1 MAPLLLHLRDE
12 LIESHFLPRN
22 LEDIFEEQI
31 QTAYLILNQC
41 YVAMTEGLKILQ
53 EFGVSIKDDYMGVLR
68 GGQKGALDS
77 PGWPKCSLTFLEE
90 NSMF

>member
-22 LEDIFEEQI
+22 LEEIFEEQI

-53 EFGVSIKDDYMGVLR
+53 EFGVSF
-68 GGQKGALDS
+68 KGDFPNLA
-77 PGWPKCSLTFLEE
+77 PIFLKGRNLSE
-90 NSMF
+90 SMLVGF